1 MSKKQDKQDSVT
13 NTNTTKDLFIK
24 NIVPFIKSSIES
36 AGGLGKFK
44 D

>member
-24 NIVPFIKSSIES
+24 NIV
-36 AGGLGKFK
+36 
-44 D
+44 